1 MLKKVLIW
9 TDGACSY
16 NPGPGGWAAILIYGK
31 VEKVFSGGEALTT
44 NNVMELTA
52 VVEALKALKE
62 KCEVELHSDS
72 AYVVNAVEQGWLRN
86 WKFNGFR
93 TADKKPVK
101 NRELWEEL
109 DILLSRH
116 EVKFVKVKGHADDEY
131 NNRCD
136 ALARKEVAKFPLP
149 NNTGEGN

>member
-1 MLKKVLIW
+1 MKKVLIW

-16 NPGPGGWAAILIYGK
+16 NPGPGGWAAILRYGK
-31 VEKVFSGGEALTT
+31 AEKELSGGEALTT

-52 VVEALKALKE
+52 VVESLKALKE
-62 KCEVELHSDS
+62 KCDVELHSDS

-86 WKFNGFR
+86 WKINGFR

-109 DILLSRH
+109 DALLSCH
-116 EVKFVKVKGHADDEY
+116 DVKFVKVKGHADDEY

-136 ALARKEVAKFPLP
+136 ALARKEVGKFPP
-149 NNTGEGN
+149 AENSGVGN